1 MYPDLQVLQRRIM
14 GREAQ
19 PLQGRKEA
27 EMHNIAFENG
37 WFLWFLLV
45 IPLLTVYY
53 IYRQAKSTAPVTLST
68 AGFLTG
74 GKKTFRHYL
83 RHLLFVIR
91 LAVIAA
97 VTVVIA
103 RPQNVDKWQS
113 STTEGI
119 DIIMALDVSGSMLA
133 RDFNPDRLEASK
145 NVATEFI
152 SGRPYDRI
160 GLTVF
165 SGESFTQCP
174 LTTDHAVLVN
184 LLREVKSGI
193 IEDGTAIGVG
203 LATAINRIKDSD
215 AISKVVILL
224 TDGVNNTGSIDPVTA
239 AEIAKTFGIRVY
251 TVGVGSMGFADYP
264 VQTPFGMRY
273 QKMQVEIDEA
283 LLQQI
288 AGMTGGQYFRA
299 VDNTSLQKVYEEI
312 DKLEKSKI
320 ETREHSKRE
329 EIFMPWALAAVI
341 LLGLE
346 MLLRYLFMKN
356 MS

>member
-1 MYPDLQVLQRRIM
+1 
-14 GREAQ
+14 
-19 PLQGRKEA
+19 
-27 EMHNIAFENG
+27 MHNIVFENG
-37 WFLWFLLV
+37 WFLWFLLL
-45 IPLLTVYY
+45 IPLLTAWYL
-53 IYRQAKSTAPVTLST
+53 YRQGRANAPVKLST
-68 AGFLTG
+68 AGFLADSH
-74 GKKTFRHYL
+74 KTFRHYL
-83 RHLLFVIR
+83 RHILFVLR
-91 LAVIAA
+91 LAVIAL
-97 VTVVIA
+97 VIVIIA
-103 RPQNVDKWQS
+103 RPQNVDRWQS

-119 DIIMALDVSGSMLA
+119 DIVLALDVSGSMLA
-133 RDFNPDRLEASK
+133 RDFSPDRLEASK

-165 SGESFTQCP
+165 SGESFTECP
-174 LTTDHAVLVN
+174 LTTDHAVLIN

-215 AISKVVILL
+215 AISKVIILL
-224 TDGVNNTGSIDPVTA
+224 TDGVNNMGSIDPMTA

-251 TVGVGSMGFADYP
+251 TIGVGSRGYADYP
-264 VQTPFGMRY
+264 VQTPFGIRY

-283 LLQQI
+283 LLEHI
-288 AGMTGGQYFRA
+288 ADLTGGRYFRA
-299 VDNTSLQKVYEEI
+299 VDNSSLEQVYNEI

-329 EIFMPWALAAVI
+329 EVFMPLALAAVI
-341 LLGLE
+341 MLTIEL
-346 MLLRYLFMKN
+346 LLRYLLMKN